1 MIGRLPAVN
10 HQGKRPLPRC
20 ANLDERSARI
30 VELSVLVL
38 CRPLANV
45 LGLRQSVSQPADMTA
60 TIARGGQVKD
70 TQVMPAS
77 QPASFYLSGS
87 TVGATAA
94 DAKTTVWRFTPD
106 GKDGVAHDV
115 AGMVAMTG
123 EHSRLRATSRHIRF
137 VV

>member
-1 MIGRLPAVN
+1 M
-10 HQGKRPLPRC
+10 
-20 ANLDERSARI
+20 SA
-30 VELSVLVL
+30 LVL
-38 CRPLANV
+38 CCPLLNV

-115 AGMVAMTG
+115 AGMVVMTG
-123 EHSRLRATSRHIRF
+123 EHSRLRTRALHLTSIVLCSRG
-137 VV
+137 